1 MWIGLGRGW
10 GKRESAQEVSNGNIS
25 NAHKNEKDLL
35 SLDCWEHSRHKGGH
49 G

>member
-10 GKRESAQEVSNGNIS
+10 GERESAQEVSSEIIRI
-25 NAHKNEKDLL
+25 AHTNEKDLL
-35 SLDCWEHSRHKGGH
+35 SLDCWERSRHKRGH